1 METLPP
7 QDLAQARLLKLLAV
21 VFYTPLGAMATTAL
35 ATSLAPQI
43 QVMVGHQRTQA
54 AQVLALLEVVALSLF
69 VTPAQ
74 FNISLVAQ

>member
-7 QDLAQARLLKLLAV
+7 QDLALARLLRLLAV
-21 VFYTPLGAMATTAL
+21 VSCTPLGAMVTTVL
-35 ATSLAPQI
+35 ATSLAPQT

-54 AQVLALLEVVALSLF
+54 VQALVLLAVQVLSLF
-69 VTPAQ
+69 ATPAQ